1 LFNAGNGTQIAEYQR
16 VFFVLNELSKIITD
30 DPDIGA
36 LEDITSWAVLYRILC
51 RNSGFE
57 DSMLKPK
64 MMPRNFNDLVFRVKV
79 MLNGASRLRLGVSEG
94 QKRTYSCL
102 HWLLG
107 LRPRVD
113 VEYHGKLNSVDYLLP
128 SADFSG
134 SGKVSL
140 EKMQEKINPCLKKL
154 TKIVVPKMIQVL
166 SESEGLVEVVL
177 KTIRAQS
184 LRSAR
189 SATTAQNVG
198 WRAVVLGMCRDLR
211 DPMILVPFECRP
223 GWNKKFKENDWML
236 RYRKKIGRNIIV

>member
-79 MLNGASRLRLGVSEG
+79 MLNRASRLRLGVSEG

-102 HWLLG
+102 HWLLRVGVGVNSIGFCGVVG
-107 LRPRVD
+107 LR
-113 VEYHGKLNSVDYLLP
+113 
-128 SADFSG
+128 
-134 SGKVSL
+134 
-140 EKMQEKINPCLKKL
+140 
-154 TKIVVPKMIQVL
+154 
-166 SESEGLVEVVL
+166 
-177 KTIRAQS
+177 
-184 LRSAR
+184 LRS
-189 SATTAQNVG
+189 G
-198 WRAVVLGMCRDLR
+198 
-211 DPMILVPFECRP
+211 
-223 GWNKKFKENDWML
+223 
-236 RYRKKIGRNIIV
+236 